1 MDDYVDDDDNDD
13 HDDDIDGDCSNGSL
27 LCTASF
33 SWYRIDGQ
41 SEVWK
46 IVAKTTRKLRIMS
59 SAKKNER
66 GLINILREVCG
77 CHYPLASE

>member
-13 HDDDIDGDCSNGSL
+13 HDDDIDCSNGSL

-46 IVAKTTRKLRIMS
+46 IVAKTTRKLRILS
-59 SAKKNER
+59 SAKEK
-66 GLINILREVCG
+66 
-77 CHYPLASE
+77 

>member
-1 MDDYVDDDDNDD
+1 MEDYVDDDDNDD

-27 LCTASF
+27 LCTTSF

-46 IVAKTTRKLRIMS
+46 IVAKTMRKLRILS
-59 SAKKNER
+59 SAEKK
-66 GLINILREVCG
+66 
-77 CHYPLASE
+77 

>member
-1 MDDYVDDDDNDD
+1 MVNVWGGECLGGERLTIVEDYVDDDDYDD

-46 IVAKTTRKLRIMS
+46 IVAKTMRKLRILS
-59 SAKKNER
+59 SAEKK
-66 GLINILREVCG
+66 
-77 CHYPLASE
+77 